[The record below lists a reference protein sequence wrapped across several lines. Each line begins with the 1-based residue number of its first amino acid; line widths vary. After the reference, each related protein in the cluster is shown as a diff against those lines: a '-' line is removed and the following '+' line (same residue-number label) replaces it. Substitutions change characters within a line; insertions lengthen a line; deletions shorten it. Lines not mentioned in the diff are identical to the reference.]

1 MAAIIDLKIPEEEI
15 QEASVSLADAKV
27 ASVTLSDLGDIF
39 ASTALL
45 GAHPV
50 VPLPLIG
57 FGETLAK
64 HGGASSQLMT
74 PVTPL

>member
-1 MAAIIDLKIPEEEI
+1 M
-15 QEASVSLADAKV
+15 SLADAKV

-74 PVTPL
+74 PHHTTVKRRAAAARLNWQ